1 MSVCVN
7 CQNCDPELMSDEEAE
22 KAEEE
27 NEEDD
32 LEKKRV
38 LVSFPIRDDAVSCV
52 LLPSVSIHNSVC
64 IHISC
69 NLVIFIS
76 SSSFTSSPHHHLIIT
91 SSSPHHHHSPHSPH
105 SRPTGYQSQANLQGP
120 PIPHDRGVRLP
131 QRHRLPLPSP
141 SPIAQPQPPHPPPS
155 LHTCPTLPGALS
167 QQDVW

>member
-52 LLPSVSIHNSVC
+52 LLLSVPIHNSVF

-69 NLVIFIS
+69 NLDTFITSSS
-76 SSSFTSSPHHHLIIT
+76 SSSFTLSHHIT
-91 SSSPHHHHSPHSPH
+91 SF
-105 SRPTGYQSQANLQGP
+105 T
-120 PIPHDRGVRLP
+120 
-131 QRHRLPLPSP
+131 
-141 SPIAQPQPPHPPPS
+141 
-155 LHTCPTLPGALS
+155 
-167 QQDVW
+167 

>member
-91 SSSPHHHHSPHSPH
+91 SSPSFTSLTSLTP
-105 SRPTGYQSQANLQGP
+105 
-120 PIPHDRGVRLP
+120 
-131 QRHRLPLPSP
+131 HRLPKSSKSP
-141 SPIAQPQPPHPPPS
+141 RTTNTP
-155 LHTCPTLPGALS
+155 
-167 QQDVW
+167 

>member
-1 MSVCVN
+1 MN

-22 KAEEE
+22 KVEEE

-52 LLPSVSIHNSVC
+52 LLLSVSVHNSVC

-76 SSSFTSSPHHHLIIT
+76 SSSFT
-91 SSSPHHHHSPHSPH
+91 
-105 SRPTGYQSQANLQGP
+105 
-120 PIPHDRGVRLP
+120 
-131 QRHRLPLPSP
+131 
-141 SPIAQPQPPHPPPS
+141 
-155 LHTCPTLPGALS
+155 
-167 QQDVW
+167 

>member
-52 LLPSVSIHNSVC
+52 LLLSVSVHNSVC

-69 NLVIFIS
+69 NLVTFIS
-76 SSSFTSSPHHHLIIT
+76 SSSFTSLT
-91 SSSPHHHHSPHSPH
+91 SSHNHIIHITHLTHAPQATKVKQISKDHQYPMIEEYDFHSDTVH
-105 SRPTGYQSQANLQGP
+105 
-120 PIPHDRGVRLP
+120 
-131 QRHRLPLPSP
+131 PSP
-141 SPIAQPQPPHPPPS
+141 PPHP
-155 LHTCPTLPGALS
+155 
-167 QQDVW
+167 

>member
-52 LLPSVSIHNSVC
+52 LLLSVSIHYSVC

-76 SSSFTSSPHHHLIIT
+76 SSSFT
-91 SSSPHHHHSPHSPH
+91 
-105 SRPTGYQSQANLQGP
+105 
-120 PIPHDRGVRLP
+120 
-131 QRHRLPLPSP
+131 
-141 SPIAQPQPPHPPPS
+141 
-155 LHTCPTLPGALS
+155 
-167 QQDVW
+167 

>member
-1 MSVCVN
+1 
-7 CQNCDPELMSDEEAE
+7 MSDEEAE

-52 LLPSVSIHNSVC
+52 LLPSVSIHYSVC

-76 SSSFTSSPHHHLIIT
+76 SSPHHHLITIIHLT
-91 SSSPHHHHSPHSPH
+91 HLTHAPQATKVKQISKDHQYPMIEEYDFHSD
-105 SRPTGYQSQANLQGP
+105 T
-120 PIPHDRGVRLP
+120 V
-131 QRHRLPLPSP
+131 LPSP
-141 SPIAQPQPPHPPPS
+141 PPNP
-155 LHTCPTLPGALS
+155 
-167 QQDVW
+167 